1 MSVFKKLAGQ
11 TAIYGLS
18 SIVARFLNYLLTP
31 LYTGKDGFSPD
42 QYGIITEMYAYI
54 AFIMILLTYGME
66 TSFFRFS
73 TLKGN
78 SKPKVFS
85 TALTSLI
92 STSLIFMTLA
102 YVFSGDIAG
111 WLNYEDH
118 PEYIIWLAGIMA
130 MDAIS
135 AVPMAK
141 LRSNNQASK
150 FAIINFVSVLV
161 NIGLNLFF
169 IVYCKYE
176 YESPQHSAV
185 IDLVYNPAIG
195 VGYVFISNFIAS
207 GVKLLL
213 LLPEFTYGRFKFDF
227 ALLKKMLPYAL
238 PLIVVGF
245 AGNINET
252 IDRVMLK
259 TITMNEEIAKGTLEQ
274 AAKEIG
280 QRENGIY
287 GACYKITMI
296 ITLFLQAFR
305 YASEPFFFNQEENNE
320 SKQVYARVMTYFVIV
335 VSFCFLGIML
345 FLHFFKHFIPNPDYW
360 EGLKVVPILLAA
372 NILLGIYFNLNIW
385 FKLSGKTQYGALIA
399 TVGAAVTITLNWI
412 YIPVYGY
419 EACAWTTLIVYALM
433 VILSYLFGRK
443 HYPIPYNFRKIGL
456 YAGLAAVL
464 YLLSLPFDYT
474 KSMSL
479 EMGLYHG
486 ALLLVFIAIV
496 LFLERPKKLVTSV
509 GQ

>member
-1 MSVFKKLAGQ
+1 MSIFKKLAGQ

-66 TSFFRFS
+66 TSFFRYS

-78 SKPKVFS
+78 DKSTVFS
-85 TALTSLI
+85 TTLTSLLT
-92 STSLIFMTLA
+92 TSLIFMALA
-102 YVFSGDIAG
+102 YWFSGTIAG
-111 WLNYEDH
+111 WMNYEDH
-118 PEYIIWLAGIMA
+118 PEYIIWLSGIMA

-141 LRSNNQASK
+141 LRANNQASK

-176 YESPQHSAV
+176 YESPQHSEM
-185 IDLVYNPAIG
+185 IDLLYDPSIG
-195 VGYVFISNFIAS
+195 VGYVFIANFIAS

-213 LLPEFTYGRFKFDF
+213 LIPEFPFGRFKFDVQ
-227 ALLKKMLPYAL
+227 LLRQMLPYAL
-238 PLIVVGF
+238 PLIIVGF

-259 TITMNEEIAKGTLEQ
+259 TITMNEEMASGTTELL
-274 AAKEIG
+274 AKEIG
-280 QRENGIY
+280 QRQNGIY

-305 YASEPFFFNQEENNE
+305 YASEPFFFNQEENKE

-399 TVGAAVTITLNWI
+399 TIGAGITITLNWL
-412 YIPVYGY
+412 YIPEYGY
-419 EACAWTTLIVYALM
+419 EACAWTTLIVYTIM
-433 VILSYLFGRK
+433 VILSFLFGRK

-456 YAGLAAVL
+456 YAGLAGGL
-464 YLLSLPFDYT
+464 FLLSLPFDHT
-474 KSMSL
+474 KTMTL
-479 EMGLYHG
+479 EMGLYHTG
-486 ALLLVFIAIV
+486 LLLVFVAVV
-496 LFLERPKKLVTSV
+496 LFLERPKKLVTSDV
-509 GQ
+509 Q